1 MVVPILLVCVL
12 QEKFTKYKEM
22 FEEVKQQRLEE
33 RRNQRRVK
41 RKQEHLIALKEKK
54 EEEARLAKEK
64 AEQEENERL
73 ERQMK
78 IQKEKEREIEERQR
92 RKEEEMR
99 HVRETDERVDTW
111 RKGDRDQKANG
122 WHNEDISAEDKKSP
136 RMDQQYGPPKGH
148 DDDGY
153 YDDRGPP
160 RRDDGGWR
168 GRDEGGRW
176 PGRDDCHGYRD
187 ECRDNDDNWCCDN
200 RSRDLSPSFRRRD
213 AVSLLQCGS
222 VLVYDCVAVV
232 SLREEEVCT
241 ASWEVSRGT

>member
-1 MVVPILLVCVL
+1 MGSDKEDFLKFLKSQRQGVYMVSISCSSTNVTVVFVP
-12 QEKFTKYKEM
+12 QEKFSKYKEM

-64 AEQEENERL
+64 AEQEEKERL

-99 HVRETDERVDTW
+99 HVRETDERADTW
-111 RKGDRDQKANG
+111 RKGDRDQKADG
-122 WHNEDISAEDKKSP
+122 WHNKDIRAEDKRSP
-136 RMDQQYGPPKGH
+136 RMDQQYGPPRGR

-160 RRDDGGWR
+160 RQG
-168 GRDEGGRW
+168 
-176 PGRDDCHGYRD
+176 
-187 ECRDNDDNWCCDN
+187 
-200 RSRDLSPSFRRRD
+200 
-213 AVSLLQCGS
+213 
-222 VLVYDCVAVV
+222 
-232 SLREEEVCT
+232 
-241 ASWEVSRGT
+241 